1 MRRFIKPILLLAAF
15 WSGSALA
22 IPEIQHWQTE
32 NGARV
37 YFVPAKELPM
47 VDVRVVFN
55 AGAARDGDKP
65 GRALLTNA
73 VLAEGAG
80 ELDADAIARRFDEV
94 GANFSNDSLR
104 DMAIASLRTLS
115 QPELMDQAL
124 DTFALVLSEPKFP
137 EEAIERERRRVL
149 VALQNEK
156 QSPDKI
162 AEKAFYRAI
171 YGKHPYAIPPI
182 GTDESVRALT
192 REDLLNHYRRYYVGS
207 NAVVAIVGNL
217 DRKGAERVAERVI
230 GKLPTGEKAPP
241 LPEVP
246 ALEKAQ
252 RITMEYPSAQTHI
265 RMGQP
270 GMKRG
275 DKDYFPLY
283 VGNHVLGGGGLVSRI
298 SEEIREKRGLA
309 YSAYSYF
316 SPMSALGPFAIGM
329 QTANKNTGEALKV
342 TRETL
347 DDFVENGPTKEELEA
362 SKKNITGGFP
372 LRIDSNSD
380 IVQYL
385 AVIGFYE
392 LPLDYLNTFNDN
404 VEAVTVADVKE
415 AFQRRIHPDR
425 MVTVTVGAG
434 GE

>member
-1 MRRFIKPILLLAAF
+1 MRRLIKPLLLLAVF
-15 WSGSALA
+15 WSGTAAA
-22 IPEIQHWQTE
+22 IPEIQHWQTD

-37 YFVPAKELPM
+37 YFVPAPELPM

-55 AGAARDGDKP
+55 AGAARDGDQP

-73 VLAEGAG
+73 LLAEGAG
-80 ELDADAIARRFDEV
+80 KLDADAIATRFDEV

-104 DMAIASLRTLS
+104 DMAVASLRTLS
-115 QPELMDQAL
+115 EPELMDQAL
-124 DTFALVLSEPKFP
+124 DTFALVLSEPTFP
-137 EEAIERERRRVL
+137 EKAIERERLRVL
-149 VALQNEK
+149 IALQNQK
-156 QSPDKI
+156 QSPDEL
-162 AEKAFYRAI
+162 AERAYYRAL
-171 YGKHPYAIPPI
+171 YDEHPYATQPL
-182 GTDESVRALT
+182 GTEESVRALT
-192 REDLLNHYRRYYVGS
+192 RDDLVAHYRRYYVGS

-230 GKLPTGEKAPP
+230 GRLEAGKPAEP

-246 ALEKAQ
+246 TLKEAQ
-252 RITMEYPSAQTHI
+252 RLAIAHPSAQTHI

-275 DKDYFPLY
+275 DPDYFPLY

-309 YSAYSYF
+309 YSSYSYF
-316 SPMSALGPFAIGM
+316 SPMSALGPFTIGM
-329 QTANKNTGEALKV
+329 QTANRNTDQALKV
-342 TRETL
+342 LRSTL
-347 DDFVENGPTKEELEA
+347 EDFVENGPGEEELEA

-392 LPLDYLNTFNDN
+392 LPLDYLQTFNDRVDAVS
-404 VEAVTVADVKE
+404 VEDVKD

-425 MVTVTVGAG
+425 MVTVTVGAE